1 MFHQLRS
8 GFSLIELMVAV
19 SLMLILTLN
28 AVPAMDTMLKHNTV
42 RSQANSLLALLQFT
56 RSEAIKQ
63 QQTIQLTLS
72 DTDEGW
78 KADVTRVTDAQLL
91 RSMSHD
97 TLDILLTD
105 DTTVLFDAKGR
116 SAAQACIT
124 LSYTG
129 HSDLDRHLS
138 VSLGGQIAVEPGG
151 CGV

>member
-1 MFHQLRS
+1 MLQQRYS
-8 GFSLIELMVAV
+8 GFSLIELMMAV
-19 SLMLILTLN
+19 SLMLILTLI

-42 RSQANSLLALLQFT
+42 RSQANALLALLQFT

-78 KADVTRVTDAQLL
+78 QADVTRLADTQLL

-97 TLDILLTD
+97 TADILLAD

-116 SAAQACIT
+116 AAAQACIT
-124 LSYTG
+124 LSYSG
-129 HSDLDRHLS
+129 YADLDRHLF
-138 VSLGGQIAVEPGG
+138 VSLGGQIAVEQGG
-151 CGV
+151 CS